1 MPTNPTSFYADF
13 SGLAAL
19 KRDAAKEDPQALR
32 AAAKQFEALFT
43 QMMLKSMRAASFGDS
58 MFESKDTEFYRDM
71 YDQQL
76 AVQMSKGKGTG
87 LADMLV
93 RQLTRTGLVKP
104 GAVDRLPLTLD
115 GQSAAGT
122 TQVAQSTELL
132 PSTVNRQRSTASDAQ
147 SASDAWPPATPSD
160 FVRQLWRHAEAA
172 GRELGVDPT
181 TLIAHAALETGWG
194 KKIPQSADGQCSFN
208 LFGIKAGSQWSGAS
222 VGVTTLEYEN
232 GVANKRVERF
242 RAYDSPADCLKDYAA
257 LIKQNG
263 RYADAL
269 GTGADA
275 AAFATALQ
283 QGGYATDPN
292 YAAKL
297 TSVANRLSSSLDSVL
312 KQASS
317 MPITLGGGGT

>member
-1 MPTNPTSFYADF
+1 MSSGPANASFYADF

-19 KRDAAKEDPQALR
+19 KRDAVKEDPQALR

-43 QMMLKSMRAASFGDS
+43 QMMLKSMRAANFGDS

-76 AVQMSKGKGTG
+76 AVEMSKGKGMG

-93 RQLTRTGLVKP
+93 RQLSRTGLSKP
-104 GAVDRLPLTLD
+104 GAVD
-115 GQSAAGT
+115 GQTDAAGAVKGSAHGTIADST
-122 TQVAQSTELL
+122 TVNSQ
-132 PSTVNRQRSTASDAQ
+132 PSTAADATASA
-147 SASDAWPPATPSD
+147 AWPPSSPAD
-160 FVRQLWRHAEAA
+160 FVRQLWPHAEAA

-194 KKIPQSADGQCSFN
+194 KKIPQSTDGQCSFN
-208 LFGIKAGSQWSGAS
+208 LFGIKTGSQWNGAS

-232 GVANKRVERF
+232 GVASKRVDRF
-242 RAYDSPADCLKDYAA
+242 RAYDSPADCLKDYAS

-263 RYADAL
+263 RYVKAL
-269 GTGADA
+269 GAGSDA

-283 QGGYATDPN
+283 QSGYATDPN
-292 YAAKL
+292 YAGKL
-297 TSVANRLSSSLDSVL
+297 TTVAHQLNTWVANTL
-312 KQASS
+312 KSAPAVPMTS
-317 MPITLGGGGT
+317 GGGGM